1 MSTASCGN
9 GNSLWPGAR
18 AVVFA
23 SAEGPWGNQHRK
35 QASKPKTH
43 SQHTPGIT
51 NSLDTHGCSIQS
63 PGQDR
68 PKFFTIF
75 MQILE
80 FFSQCNIW
88 RHPRMSAIHGNVIQF
103 PALVPKFL
111 LRPCPLLLTLRL
123 HSPSPSPRQH
133 EQQPLAS
140 PFYFKSSP
148 CCWPLENPPF
158 FLAIIIISNI
168 IIITAVIEPLYY
180 MQALF

>member
-1 MSTASCGN
+1 MGTPCGLGPEQLCLPLLRALGVISTGSRHLN
-9 GNSLWPGAR
+9 P
-18 AVVFA
+18 
-23 SAEGPWGNQHRK
+23 
-35 QASKPKTH
+35 KP
-43 SQHTPGIT
+43 QHTPGIT

-75 MQILE
+75 MQSLE

-103 PALVPKFL
+103 PASVPKFL

-133 EQQPLAS
+133 EQQPLPS
-140 PFYFKSSP
+140 PFYFNSSP

-158 FLAIIIISNI
+158 FLEIIIISN